1 MDLVTPDVGLLFWT
15 FISFAVLFFVLKK
28 FAWKH
33 IVGAVD
39 NREKSILDA
48 LASAENAKKEME
60 NLTADNERIL
70 KQARAER
77 ETLIKEARDLKNKMI
92 SDAKEEAKATAD
104 NMITKAQEAI
114 NNEKKSAMADLKN
127 QVASLSVEIAE
138 KVVKDELSNKDKQLK
153 LVEDM
158 LDDATLN

>member
-39 NREKSILDA
+39 QREQSIKDA

-70 KQARAER
+70 KEARAER

-92 SDAKEEAKATAD
+92 SDAKDEAKITAD
-104 NMITKAQEAI
+104 NMILKAQEAI
-114 NNEKKSAMADLKN
+114 NNEKKSAMADIKN

>member
-1 MDLVTPDVGLLFWT
+1 MDLVTPDVGLLIWT

-33 IVGAVD
+33 NVGAVD

-70 KQARAER
+70 KEARAER

-92 SDAKEEAKATAD
+92 SDAKEEAKKTAD

-127 QVASLSVEIAE
+127 QVASLSIEIAE
-138 KVVKDELSNKDKQLK
+138 KVVKEEFSNKDKQLK

-158 LDDATLN
+158 LNDTTL

>member
-15 FISFAVLFFVLKK
+15 FISFAVLFFILKK

-48 LASAENAKKEME
+48 LASAEDAKKEME

-70 KQARAER
+70 KEARAER
-77 ETLIKEARDLKNKMI
+77 EKLIKEARDLKNKMI
-92 SDAKEEAKATAD
+92 SDAKEEAKTTAD